1 VIAVAALL
9 TLPVTALAIRRR
21 WAAYALGGSVLV
33 LALML
38 VPWLFVHFSDAVSL
52 SQSRRAA
59 GFYPFAI
66 VLAGVFALLARNLLA
81 LPLALGAGILLQRLW
96 PGDFDYGLRHGG
108 PALATW
114 VALVGGAAVLALALV
129 LRRPDLRENYRL
141 GAAATACFVLPVLV
155 HGAWHWS
162 PRVARDP
169 LALSP
174 RLTRE
179 LRTRVPTGAIVL
191 APIQQSYRVV
201 AAAPVY
207 VVALPVEHV
216 ADTVAN
222 DPRGRAAA
230 VRHWVRTND
239 PAVAR
244 RYRATWA
251 IRNGRL
257 YRLPAVTR

>member
-1 VIAVAALL
+1 
-9 TLPVTALAIRRR
+9 
-21 WAAYALGGSVLV
+21 
-33 LALML
+33 
-38 VPWLFVHFSDAVSL
+38 
-52 SQSRRAA
+52 
-59 GFYPFAI
+59 
-66 VLAGVFALLARNLLA
+66 
-81 LPLALGAGILLQRLW
+81 
-96 PGDFDYGLRHGG
+96 G

-114 VALVGGAAVLALALV
+114 IALFGGAAVLALALV

-179 LRTRVPTGAIVL
+179 LRARVPKGAIVP
-191 APIQQSYRVV
+191 ARIQQRSRVV
-201 AAAPVY
+201 AAAPIS
-207 VVALPVEHV
+207 VVAIPVDHV
-216 ADTVAN
+216 AATVAN
-222 DPRGRAAA
+222 APRGRAAA
-230 VRHWVRTND
+230 VRRGGRTNA

-244 RYRATWA
+244 RYSATWA

-257 YRLPAVTR
+257 YR